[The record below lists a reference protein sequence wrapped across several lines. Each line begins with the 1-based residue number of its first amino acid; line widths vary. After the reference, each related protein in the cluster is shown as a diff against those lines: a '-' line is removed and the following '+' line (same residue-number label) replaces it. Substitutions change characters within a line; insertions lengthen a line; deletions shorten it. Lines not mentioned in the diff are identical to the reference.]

1 MRLRTPKSTPTDTLF
16 PYTSLFRSHYTVGRR
31 AQCSCRYGNTD
42 QRYERRQEIAR
53 QQMTDTDNPVAPI
66 GILPP
71 RYEVSANSCLG
82 DSGKVHMTLSVM
94 GERHRRPAR
103 PSGRARQVIYSS
115 KNGSAACRERVV
127 Q

>member
-1 MRLRTPKSTPTDTLF
+1 MIRRPPRSTRTDTLF
-16 PYTSLFRSHYTVGRR
+16 PYTTLFRS
-31 AQCSCRYGNTD
+31 
-42 QRYERRQEIAR
+42 YERRQEIAR
-53 QQMTDTDNPVAPI
+53 QQMTDIDNPVAPI

-103 PSGRARQVIYSS
+103 QSGRARQVISS
-115 KNGSAACRERVV
+115 EIGRASCRESVCPYV
-127 Q
+127 